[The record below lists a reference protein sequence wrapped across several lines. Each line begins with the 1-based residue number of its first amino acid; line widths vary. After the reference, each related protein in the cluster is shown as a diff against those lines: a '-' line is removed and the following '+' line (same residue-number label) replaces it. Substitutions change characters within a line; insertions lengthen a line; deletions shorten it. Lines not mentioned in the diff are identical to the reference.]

1 MVPENLVGLNVAGL
15 KRRLVLGAAVAAPAV
30 IAARGLSAQETLRI
44 TLAGGSVGGAWSA
57 IGNAIGESIRR
68 AVPGSAFS
76 YEPGRDAANVLLV
89 SQGRVQLGI
98 AHAQIALRAIKG
110 EPPFDRAMPNI
121 RAVSLIDSE
130 AAWQALV
137 REGAPVSSLEEIA
150 QKRAP
155 VRVTANLRGTLMA
168 LATEEA
174 FAAAGAPFAQVERWG
189 GKTHY
194 IAWNDALDM
203 LKNNQADIITNV
215 VDFPS
220 RQVIN
225 ATRDLPVR
233 FLKMGPEV
241 IARVNTRLGSTPVTI
256 PAGSYPFQP
265 DAIDTFRAHVVLL
278 ASSDLADDTVE
289 TIVKAMIANFDSI
302 KRSHATMARLEP
314 KALPDAGGVA
324 LHAGAARAYRAAGL
338 LS

>member
-1 MVPENLVGLNVAGL
+1 MTEMY
-15 KRRLVLGAAVAAPAV
+15 RRLLLGAAAAAPAV
-30 IAARGLSAQETLRI
+30 LATRGLSAQEALRI

-89 SQGRVQLGI
+89 AEARVQLGI

-110 EPPFDRAMPNI
+110 EPPFERAMPNL

-137 REGAPVSSLEEIA
+137 REGGPVASLEEIA
-150 QKRAP
+150 RRRVP
-155 VRVTANLRGTLMA
+155 VRVTANLRGTVMA

-174 FAAAGAPFAQVERWG
+174 FAAAGAPFAQIERWG
-189 GKTHY
+189 GRTHHV
-194 IAWNDALDM
+194 AWNDALEM
-203 LKNNQADIITNV
+203 LKNGRADIITNV

-225 ATRDLPVR
+225 ATRVLPVR
-233 FLKMGPEV
+233 FLRMGPEI
-241 IARVNTRLGSTPVTI
+241 IARVNARLGSTPITI

-265 DAIDTFRAHVVLL
+265 DPIETFRAHVILL
-278 ASSDLADDTVE
+278 TSSEVSATTIE
-289 TIVKAMIANFDSI
+289 TIVKAMIANFDAI

-314 KALPDAGGVA
+314 RALPDTGGVA
-324 LHAGAARAYRAAGL
+324 LHPGAAAAYRAAGL
-338 LS
+338 IS

>member
-1 MVPENLVGLNVAGL
+1 MTEMH
-15 KRRLVLGAAVAAPAV
+15 RRLLLGAAAAAPAV
-30 IAARGLSAQETLRI
+30 LATRGLPAQEALRI

-89 SQGRVQLGI
+89 AEARVQLGI
-98 AHAQIALRAIKG
+98 AHAQIGLRAIRG
-110 EPPFDRAMPNI
+110 EPPFERAMPNL

-137 REGAPVSSLEEIA
+137 REGGPVASLEEIA
-150 QKRAP
+150 RRRVP

-174 FAAAGAPFAQVERWG
+174 FAAAGAPFAQIERWG
-189 GKTHY
+189 GRTHHV
-194 IAWNDALDM
+194 AWNDALEM
-203 LKNNQADIITNV
+203 LKNGRADIITNV

-233 FLKMGPEV
+233 FLRMGPEI
-241 IARVNTRLGSTPVTI
+241 IARVNARLGSTPITI

-265 DAIDTFRAHVVLL
+265 DPIETFRAHVILL
-278 ASSDLADDTVE
+278 TSSEVSATTIE
-289 TIVKAMIANFDSI
+289 TIVKAMIANFDAI

-314 KALPDAGGVA
+314 RALPDTGGVA
-324 LHAGAARAYRAAGL
+324 LHPGAAAAYRAAGL
-338 LS
+338 IS

>member
-1 MVPENLVGLNVAGL
+1 MNMPVQ
-15 KRRLVLGAAVAAPAV
+15 RRLLLGAAAAAPA
-30 IAARGLSAQETLRI
+30 ILAARGAGAQEAMRI

-68 AVPGSAFS
+68 AVPGSSFS

-110 EPPFDRAMPNI
+110 EPPFDRAMPNV

-137 REGAPVSSLEEIA
+137 REGGPVSSIEEIA

-174 FAAAGAPFAQVERWG
+174 FAAAGAPFAQIERWG

-194 IAWNDALDM
+194 VAWNDALDM

-225 ATRDLPVR
+225 ATREMPVR
-233 FLKMGPEV
+233 MLKLGPEV
-241 IARVNTRLGSTPVTI
+241 VAKVNERLGSTPVTI
-256 PAGSYPFQP
+256 PANSYPFQP
-265 DAIDTFRAHVVLL
+265 EALNTFRAHVILL
-278 ASSDLADDTVE
+278 TSADVPEATIE
-289 TIVKAMIANFDSI
+289 TIVKAMIANFDAI

-314 KALPDAGGVA
+314 KALPDTGGVG
-324 LHAGAARAYRAAGL
+324 LHPGAAKAYRAAGL
-338 LS
+338 LA

>member
-1 MVPENLVGLNVAGL
+1 
-15 KRRLVLGAAVAAPAV
+15 
-30 IAARGLSAQETLRI
+30 
-44 TLAGGSVGGAWSA
+44 
-57 IGNAIGESIRR
+57 
-68 AVPGSAFS
+68 VPGASFS

-89 SQGRVQLGI
+89 SQGRVQLGM

-110 EPPFDRAMPNI
+110 EPPFDRAMPNV

-137 REGAPVSSLEEIA
+137 REGAPVSSIEEIA

-174 FAAAGAPFAQVERWG
+174 FAAAGAPFAQIERWG
-189 GKTHY
+189 GKVHY
-194 IAWNDALDM
+194 VAWNDALDM

-233 FLKMGPEV
+233 FLRVSEETVGK
-241 IARVNTRLGSTPVTI
+241 VNTRLGSTPITI
-256 PAGSYPFQP
+256 PAGAYPFQP
-265 DAIDTFRAHVVLL
+265 EAINTFRAHVILL
-278 ASSDLADDTVE
+278 TSADVPEATIE
-289 TIVKAMIANFDSI
+289 TIVTGMIANFDAI

-314 KALPDAGGVA
+314 KALPDTGGVA
-324 LHAGAARAYRAAGL
+324 LHPGAMKAYRAAGL

>member
-1 MVPENLVGLNVAGL
+1 MMVM
-15 KRRLVLGAAVAAPAV
+15 RRGVLLGMAAAASVPLGAPRLA
-30 IAARGLSAQETLRI
+30 AQETMRI

-57 IGNAIGESIRR
+57 IGHAIGESIRR

-89 SQGRVQLGI
+89 AQGRVQLGL

-110 EPPFDRAMPNI
+110 EPPFERAMPNV

-150 QKRAP
+150 QRRAP

-174 FAAAGAPFAQVERWG
+174 FAAAGAPLPQIERWG
-189 GKTHY
+189 GRVHY
-194 IAWNDALDM
+194 VAWNDALEM
-203 LKNNQADIITNV
+203 LKNNQVDIITNV

-225 ATRDLPVR
+225 ATRELRVR
-233 FLKMGPEV
+233 FLKAGSDV
-241 IARVNTRLGSTPVTI
+241 IAKVNARLGSTPITI
-256 PAGSYPFQP
+256 PANSYPFQP
-265 DAIDTFRAHVVLL
+265 DPIETFRAHVILITS
-278 ASSDLADDTVE
+278 AETPDAMVE
-289 TIVKAMIANFDSI
+289 AIVKAMIANFDAI

-314 KALPDAGGVA
+314 KALPDTGGVA
-324 LHAGAARAYRAAGL
+324 LHPAAAAAYRAAGL

>member
-1 MVPENLVGLNVAGL
+1 MPVQ
-15 KRRLVLGAAVAAPAV
+15 RRLLLGAAAAAPA
-30 IAARGLSAQETLRI
+30 ILAARGGAAQEAMRI

-110 EPPFDRAMPNI
+110 EAPFDRAMPNV

-137 REGAPVSSLEEIA
+137 REGGPVSSIEEIA

-174 FAAAGAPFAQVERWG
+174 FAAAGAPFAQIERWG
-189 GKTHY
+189 GRTHY
-194 IAWNDALDM
+194 IAWNDALEM

-225 ATRDLPVR
+225 ATREMPVR
-233 FLKMGPEV
+233 MLKLGPEV
-241 IARVNTRLGSTPVTI
+241 VTKVNERLGSTPVTI
-256 PAGSYPFQP
+256 PANSYPFQP
-265 DAIDTFRAHVVLL
+265 EALNTFRAHVILL
-278 ASSDLADDTVE
+278 TSSDVPEDTIE
-289 TIVKAMIANFDSI
+289 TIVKAMIGNFDAI

-314 KALPDAGGVA
+314 KALPDTGGVA
-324 LHAGAARAYRAAGL
+324 LHPGAAKAYRAAGL
-338 LS
+338 LA

>member
-1 MVPENLVGLNVAGL
+1 MMPVQ
-15 KRRLVLGAAVAAPAV
+15 RRLLLGAAAAAPA
-30 IAARGLSAQETLRI
+30 ILGARGLSAQEAMRI

-89 SQGRVQLGI
+89 AQGRVQLGI

-110 EPPFDRAMPNI
+110 EPPFERAMPNV

-137 REGAPVSSLEEIA
+137 REGGPVSSLEEIA

-174 FAAAGAPFAQVERWG
+174 FAAAGAPFAQIERWG
-189 GKTHY
+189 GRTHY
-194 IAWNDALDM
+194 VAWNDALDM
-203 LKNNQADIITNV
+203 LKNGQADIVTNV

-241 IARVNTRLGSTPVTI
+241 VARVNARLGSTPITI
-256 PAGSYPFQP
+256 PAGSYPFQLE
-265 DAIDTFRAHVVLL
+265 AIETFRAHVILL
-278 ASSDLADDTVE
+278 TSTEVPEATVE
-289 TIVKAMIANFDSI
+289 TIVKAMIANFDAI

-314 KALPDAGGVA
+314 KALPDTGGVA
-324 LHAGAARAYRAAGL
+324 LHPGAAAAYRAAGL
-338 LS
+338 IS

>member
-1 MVPENLVGLNVAGL
+1 MTMIN
-15 KRRLVLGAAVAAPAV
+15 RRLVLGAAAAAPALL
-30 IAARGLSAQETLRI
+30 AAGTGRAQEAMRI

-68 AVPGSAFS
+68 AVPGASFS

-110 EPPFDRAMPNI
+110 EAPFDRAMPNV

-137 REGAPVSSLEEIA
+137 REGAPVSFIEEIA

-174 FAAAGAPFAQVERWG
+174 FAAAGAPFAQIERWG
-189 GKTHY
+189 GRVHY
-194 IAWNDALDM
+194 VAWNDALDM

-233 FLKMGPEV
+233 FLRASAETVGK
-241 IARVNTRLGSTPVTI
+241 VNARLGSTPITI
-256 PAGSYPFQP
+256 PANAYPFQP
-265 DAIDTFRAHVVLL
+265 EAIETFRAHVVLL
-278 ASSDLADDTVE
+278 TSADVPEATIE
-289 TIVKAMIANFDSI
+289 TIVTGMIANFDAI

-314 KALPDAGGVA
+314 KALPDTGGVA
-324 LHAGAARAYRAAGL
+324 LHPGAAKAYRAAGL